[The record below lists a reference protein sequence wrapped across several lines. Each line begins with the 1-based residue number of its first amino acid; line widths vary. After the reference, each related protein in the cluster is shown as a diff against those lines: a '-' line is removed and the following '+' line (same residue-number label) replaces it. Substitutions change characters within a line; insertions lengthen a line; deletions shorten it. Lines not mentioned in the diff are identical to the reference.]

1 MKSKSA
7 NNDTCSTGVA
17 MTTES
22 EPTRCDGSCC
32 SSAAVMSGSFLL
44 LLFLLHQT
52 FDSLCFSLGYRADSE
67 SDVKRTETKSGGDAL
82 GLLYTSAVQHNNVS
96 GVSSGTWSHRANF
109 CSSSDVL
116 QRRQQRAVPS
126 TPTLKLSVYSCY
138 GLCLHN
144 TCTMMSH
151 GLIQSADL
159 W

>member
-44 LLFLLHQT
+44 LLLFLLHQT
-52 FDSLCFSLGYRADSE
+52 FDSFCFSLGYRADSE

-82 GLLYTSAVQHNNVS
+82 ALLYTSAVQHNNVS
-96 GVSSGTWSHRANF
+96 VFTAQVCPQVRGAIVQCSPVSP
-109 CSSSDVL
+109 
-116 QRRQQRAVPS
+116 AVPL
-126 TPTLKLSVYSCY
+126 TSCRGASSEPVPIDSY
-138 GLCLHN
+138 

-151 GLIQSADL
+151 GVIQSADL